1 MAARPASGA
10 GLLEMSD
17 PVSAPVY
24 LDHAATT
31 ALGPEA
37 REAMEPYLSERFGN
51 ASEPHAYGREAR
63 AALETARRTVAEL
76 LDCEPAQVVFTSG
89 GSEADNQ
96 AVFGFC
102 GRPLGRLSA
111 SRIEHPAVREP
122 ARELDRQGFEV
133 AWVPVG
139 ADGVVDVAAF
149 AEAVRPDD
157 RVAAVMWANNVTGVV
172 QPVEELAAVARERG
186 VPFHCDAVQAA
197 ASLPVSFA
205 RSGVDSMAVSAH
217 KLHGPKGV
225 GCLVAREPGRLRPLV
240 LGGGQERGHR
250 SGTENIPGCVGFA
263 AALAAA
269 RTTADHR
276 RAMRDRLEAALP
288 DGVEV
293 VCRASERLP
302 GHSLLLVRGIRA
314 ELLVLALDREGYAV
328 AAGSACSAGDADPS
342 HVLVAQG
349 MPAEHA
355 RSVIRVSMGAG
366 TTATDVDGFV
376 AALARAV
383 ETLERGILPAA

>member
-1 MAARPASGA
+1 M
-10 GLLEMSD
+10 
-17 PVSAPVY
+17 Y

-31 ALGPEA
+31 PLGPEA

-63 AALETARRTVAEL
+63 VALEGARRTVAGL

-102 GRPLGRLSA
+102 GRPLGRLVVSA
-111 SRIEHPAVREP
+111 IEHPAVREP
-122 ARELDRQGFEV
+122 ARELERQGFEV
-133 AWVPVG
+133 AWVPAG
-139 ADGVVDVAAF
+139 GGGVVDAGAF
-149 AEAVRPDD
+149 AEMVKPGD
-157 RVAAVMWANNVTGVV
+157 RVAAVMWANNVTGVL
-172 QPVEELAAVARERG
+172 QPVEELAAIAREHN

-197 ASLPVSFA
+197 ASLPLSFA

-217 KLHGPKGV
+217 KLYGPKGV

-240 LGGGQERGHR
+240 FGGGQERGRR

-263 AALAAA
+263 AALGAA
-269 RTTADHR
+269 RATADHR
-276 RAMRDRLEAALP
+276 LAMRTRLEAALP
-288 DGVEV
+288 EGVEV
-293 VCRASERLP
+293 VCRQSERLP
-302 GHSLLLVRGIRA
+302 GHSLLLIRGVRA
-314 ELLVLALDREGYAV
+314 ELLVLGLDRDGYAV
-328 AAGSACSAGDADPS
+328 AAGSACSAGDAEPS

-349 MPAEHA
+349 MPAEDA

-366 TTATDVDGFV
+366 TTAPDVDGFA
-376 AALARAV
+376 AALARTIG
-383 ETLERGILPAA
+383 TLRQGILPAA

>member
-1 MAARPASGA
+1 
-10 GLLEMSD
+10 
-17 PVSAPVY
+17 VSASVY

-63 AALETARRTVAEL
+63 LALETARRTVAEL

-96 AVFGFC
+96 AIFGFC
-102 GRPLGRLSA
+102 GRPLGRLVVSE
-111 SRIEHPAVREP
+111 IEHPAVREP
-122 ARELDRQGFEV
+122 ARELERQGFEV
-133 AWVPVG
+133 GWVPVG
-139 ADGVVDVAAF
+139 SDGVVDVAAF

-172 QPVEELAAVARERG
+172 QPVEELAEIARDRG

-197 ASLPVSFA
+197 ASLHVSFA
-205 RSGVDSMAVSAH
+205 GSGVDSMAVSAH

-225 GCLVAREPGRLRPLV
+225 GCLVAREPSRLRPLV

-269 RTTADHR
+269 RATADHR
-276 RAMRDRLEAALP
+276 RAMRTRLEAALP
-288 DGVEV
+288 GGVEV
-293 VCRASERLP
+293 VCAGSERLP
-302 GHSLLLVRGIRA
+302 GHSLLLVSGVRA
-314 ELLVLALDREGYAV
+314 ELLVLGLDREGYAV
-328 AAGSACSAGDADPS
+328 AAGSACSAGDAEPS

-349 MPAEHA
+349 MAADEA
-355 RSVIRVSMGAG
+355 RSVVRVSLGAG
-366 TTATDVDGFV
+366 TTAGDVDGFA
-376 AALARAV
+376 AALDRTIG
-383 ETLERGILPAA
+383 TLRRGILPAA

>member
-1 MAARPASGA
+1 MI
-10 GLLEMSD
+10 
-17 PVSAPVY
+17 Y

-63 AALETARRTVAEL
+63 AALEGARRTVAEL
-76 LDCEPAQVVFTSG
+76 LDCGPAQVVFTSG

-102 GRPLGRLSA
+102 GRPLGRLVVSA
-111 SRIEHPAVREP
+111 IEHPAVREP
-122 ARELDRQGFEV
+122 AIELERQGFEV
-133 AWVPVG
+133 AWMPAG
-139 ADGVVDVAAF
+139 GDGVVDAAAF
-149 AEAVRPDD
+149 AEAVRPGD

-172 QPVEELAAVARERG
+172 QPVEELAAIARDRG

-205 RSGVDSMAVSAH
+205 RSGADSMAVSAH

-225 GCLVAREPGRLRPLV
+225 GCLVAREPARLRPLV
-240 LGGGQERGHR
+240 LGGGQERGLR

-263 AALAAA
+263 AALSAA
-269 RTTADHR
+269 RSTADHR
-276 RAMRDRLEAALP
+276 RAMRTRLEAALP
-288 DGVEV
+288 EGVEV
-293 VCRASERLP
+293 VCAAAERLP
-302 GHSLLLVRGIRA
+302 GHSLLLVPGIRA

-328 AAGSACSAGDADPS
+328 AAGSACSAGDAEPS
-342 HVLVAQG
+342 HVLLAQG
-349 MPAEHA
+349 MSAEEA
-355 RSVIRVSMGAG
+355 RCVLRVSLGAG
-366 TTATDVDGFV
+366 TTAADVDGFA
-376 AALARAV
+376 AALGRTIG
-383 ETLERGILPAA
+383 TLRQGILPAA

>member
-1 MAARPASGA
+1 
-10 GLLEMSD
+10 
-17 PVSAPVY
+17 VTAPVY

-31 ALGPEA
+31 PLGAEA

-63 AALETARRTVAEL
+63 AALEGARRTVAEL

-102 GRPLGRLSA
+102 GRPLGRLVVSA
-111 SRIEHPAVREP
+111 IEHPAVREP
-122 ARELDRQGFEV
+122 ARELERQGFEV

-139 ADGVVDVAAF
+139 GDGVVDIEAF
-149 AEAVRPDD
+149 ADAVQPGD

-172 QPVEELAAVARERG
+172 QPVDELARLARARG

-225 GCLVAREPGRLRPLV
+225 GCLVARDPGRLRPLV
-240 LGGGQERGHR
+240 LGGGQERGRR

-263 AALAAA
+263 AALAVAHA
-269 RTTADHR
+269 TADHR
-276 RAMRDRLEAALP
+276 RALRERLEAALP
-288 DGVEV
+288 DGVDV
-293 VCRASERLP
+293 VCGTSERLP
-302 GHSLLLVRGIRA
+302 GHSLLRVAGVRA

-328 AAGSACSAGDADPS
+328 AAGSACSSGDAEPS

-349 MPAEHA
+349 MSPGEA
-355 RSVIRVSMGAG
+355 RSVLRVSMGAG
-366 TTATDVDGFV
+366 TAAEDVDGFA
-376 AALARAV
+376 AALERAIG
-383 ETLERGILPAA
+383 TLRRGILPAA

>member
-1 MAARPASGA
+1 
-10 GLLEMSD
+10 
-17 PVSAPVY
+17 VSTSVY

-63 AALETARRTVAEL
+63 LALETARRTVAEL

-96 AVFGFC
+96 AIFGFC
-102 GRPLGRLSA
+102 GRPLGRLVVSE
-111 SRIEHPAVREP
+111 IEHPAVREP
-122 ARELDRQGFEV
+122 ARELERQGFEV
-133 AWVPVG
+133 GWVPVG
-139 ADGVVDVAAF
+139 SDGVVDVAAF

-172 QPVEELAAVARERG
+172 QPVEELAEIARDRG

-197 ASLPVSFA
+197 ASLHVSFA
-205 RSGVDSMAVSAH
+205 GSGVDSMAVSAH

-225 GCLVAREPGRLRPLV
+225 GCLVAREPSRLRPLV

-269 RTTADHR
+269 RATADHR
-276 RAMRDRLEAALP
+276 RAMRTRLEAALP
-288 DGVEV
+288 GGVEV
-293 VCRASERLP
+293 VCAGSERLP
-302 GHSLLLVRGIRA
+302 GHSLLLVSGVRA
-314 ELLVLALDREGYAV
+314 ELLVLGLDREGYAV
-328 AAGSACSAGDADPS
+328 AAGSACSAGDAEPS

-349 MPAEHA
+349 MAADEA
-355 RSVIRVSMGAG
+355 RSVVRVSLGAG
-366 TTATDVDGFV
+366 TTAGDVDGFA
-376 AALARAV
+376 AALDRTIG
-383 ETLERGILPAA
+383 TLRRGILPAA

>member
-1 MAARPASGA
+1 VAARPTSGA
-10 GLLEMSD
+10 GLVPD
-17 PVSAPVY
+17 DRVSAPVY

-31 ALGPEA
+31 PLGPEA
-37 REAMEPYLSERFGN
+37 RAAMEPYLSERFGN

-102 GRPLGRLSA
+102 GRPLGRLVVST
-111 SRIEHPAVREP
+111 IEHPAVREP
-122 ARELDRQGFEV
+122 ACELERQGFEV
-133 AWVPVG
+133 ARVPVG
-139 ADGVVDVAAF
+139 EDGVVDVAAF
-149 AEAVRPDD
+149 AAAVRAGD

-269 RTTADHR
+269 RATADHR

-288 DGVEV
+288 GGVEV
-293 VCRASERLP
+293 VCEAPERLP
-302 GHSLLLVRGIRA
+302 GHSLLLARGIRA

-328 AAGSACSAGDADPS
+328 AAGSACSAGDAEPS

-349 MPAEHA
+349 MSAEHA
-355 RSVIRVSMGAG
+355 RSVIRISMGAG
-366 TTATDVDGFV
+366 TTAAEVDGFA
-376 AALARAV
+376 AALGRSI